1 MWIFLAILAIL
12 LFLLYLPVTAEGAY
26 DGEISLKIR
35 WLFLKIPVLPA
46 KEKED
51 KPKKPKKEKKAK
63 KQTEGE
69 EKPKKKKKIDLD
81 FILEILELVKQALS
95 SLKHPLGW
103 FLRSIRYRD
112 VWLHILVCQD
122 DAHKTAVKYGQC
134 NAIVHSV
141 FSLLR
146 NCIDVKTTNVQIAAD
161 FIGEEEKFS
170 GGMKVK
176 VRPLNVLIFVFWFAG
191 SFGIGY
197 LKRKHRESRL
207 LKELKKQN
215 QHK

>member
-26 DGEISLKIR
+26 DGEVSLKIR
-35 WLFLKIPVLPA
+35 WLFLKVPVLPA

-146 NCIDVKTTNVQIAAD
+146 NCIDVKTTDVQIAAD

-191 SFGIGY
+191 SFGIDY
-197 LKRKHRESRL
+197 LKRKYREYKL
-207 LKELKKQN
+207 LKELKKKD

>member
-26 DGEISLKIR
+26 DGEVSLKIR

-146 NCIDVKTTNVQIAAD
+146 NCIDVKTTDVQIAAD

-176 VRPLNVLIFVFWFAG
+176 VRPLNVLIFVFWFVG

-197 LKRKHRESRL
+197 LKRKYRESKL

>member
-1 MWIFLAILAIL
+1 M
-12 LFLLYLPVTAEGAY
+12 
-26 DGEISLKIR
+26 
-35 WLFLKIPVLPA
+35 
-46 KEKED
+46 
-51 KPKKPKKEKKAK
+51 
-63 KQTEGE
+63 
-69 EKPKKKKKIDLD
+69 
-81 FILEILELVKQALS
+81 S

-146 NCIDVKTTNVQIAAD
+146 NCIDVKTTDVQIAAD

-197 LKRKHRESRL
+197 LKRKYRESRL

>member
-26 DGEISLKIR
+26 DGEVSLKIR

-51 KPKKPKKEKKAK
+51 KPKKPKKEKKAN

-146 NCIDVKTTNVQIAAD
+146 NCIDVKTTDVQIAAD

-176 VRPLNVLIFVFWFAG
+176 VRPLYALIFVFWFAG

-197 LKRKHRESRL
+197 LKRKYRESKL